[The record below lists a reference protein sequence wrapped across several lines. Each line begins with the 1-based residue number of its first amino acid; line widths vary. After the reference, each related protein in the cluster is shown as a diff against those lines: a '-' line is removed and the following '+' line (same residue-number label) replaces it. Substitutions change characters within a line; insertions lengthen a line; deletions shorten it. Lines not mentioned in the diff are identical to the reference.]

1 MNVVIVKKKNENRDN
16 YCLRAT
22 ISVSRLS
29 TLKQLITTLSPSHGA
44 EGRSGVTVLATR
56 IKYEGKRSWLSL
68 KLFALLSWIVVT

>member
-44 EGRSGVTVLATR
+44 EGRSGVTVLAT
-56 IKYEGKRSWLSL
+56 E
-68 KLFALLSWIVVT
+68 F